1 MTNIGR
7 SFEPPLADAMQNKS
21 GNLSS
26 GWNWFFR
33 NITDVVQSLGQEK
46 TFALQNDLNAKSFA
60 TTDVNTTTDA
70 ITEADHNYYTGLVG
84 QFNTTTT
91 LPAGLSLATDYYII
105 ASTTGT
111 YKVASSKANADAGTA
126 INLTSQG
133 TGTHTFTPRGN
144 IDAMK
149 FNYKGVSQATVDFL
163 IQRVTTSTGAT
174 ELIETGIF
182 VVSYNPTSENWSL
195 TMIGT
200 PGPDDSGIDFTID
213 SEGQVQYVSTSI
225 TGTASISR
233 INWRARTIS
242 AKHSSYSTAGTR

>member
-7 SFEPPLADAMQNKS
+7 TFEPPLADPMQNKS

-33 NITDVVQSLGQEK
+33 NITDVVQSLGNEK
-46 TFALQNDLNAKSFA
+46 TFALQNDLNAKTFA
-60 TTDVNTTTDA
+60 ASDVNTTTDA
-70 ITEADHNYYTGLVG
+70 ISSTSHNYYTGLVG
-84 QFNTTTT
+84 QFTTTNT
-91 LPAGLSLATDYYII
+91 LPSGLSLLTDYYII
-105 ASTTGT
+105 ASTTNT
-111 YKVASSKANADAGTA
+111 FSVASSKANADSGTV
-126 INLTSQG
+126 INLTTQG
-133 TGTHTFTPRGN
+133 VGDHTFTPRGN
-144 IDAMK
+144 IDGMK
-149 FNYKGVSQATVDFL
+149 FNYKGISQATVDFL

-200 PGPDDSGIDFTID
+200 PGPDDSGVDLSID
-213 SEGQVQYVSTSI
+213 SDGQVQYASTSI

-233 INWRARTIS
+233 INWRARTLS
-242 AKHSSYSTAGTR
+242 AKHSTYSSAGVR